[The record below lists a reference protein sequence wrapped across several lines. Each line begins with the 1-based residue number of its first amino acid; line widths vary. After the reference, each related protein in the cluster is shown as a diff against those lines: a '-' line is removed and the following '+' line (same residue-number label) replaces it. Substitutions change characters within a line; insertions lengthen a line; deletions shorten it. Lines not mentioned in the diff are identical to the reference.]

1 VNLEVPMRR
10 EAPLRHQV
18 AIVTG
23 GARGL
28 GFATASRLL
37 EDGASV
43 ALFDRDRDA
52 AGKARDALVA
62 AHGLHGSREQVVDA
76 HVVDVVDEAAIRS
89 SVESVL
95 RRRGRIDILVN
106 NAGIFP
112 HTPFE
117 KLDTAEWRRVL
128 GINLDGTFLC
138 THAVYPVMVERGY
151 GRIVNVSSATFFI
164 GYPEMTPY
172 ISSKGGIVGFTRAL
186 ASEAGPHGITVNC
199 ITPGL
204 IETEGAMEEDP
215 TGELFAEIVGGQAVK
230 RRGRPE
236 DIAECVAY
244 LVSPKAGFITG
255 QTINVDGGHRY
266 H

>member
-1 VNLEVPMRR
+1 MNGDAASRR
-10 EAPLRHQV
+10 AAPLRDQV
-18 AIVTG
+18 AVITG

-28 GFATASRLL
+28 GFAIASRLL
-37 EDGASV
+37 EDGGSV
-43 ALFDRDRDA
+43 ALFDRDPDA
-52 AGKARDALVA
+52 VAGARDALATSHGVEAPEGQTVDGYVA
-62 AHGLHGSREQVVDA
+62 
-76 HVVDVVDEAAIRS
+76 DVADESAVTTV
-89 SVESVL
+89 VESLL

-112 HTPFE
+112 HTPFD
-117 KLDTAEWRRVL
+117 KLDFSEWRRVL
-128 GINLDGTFLC
+128 GINLDGAFLC
-138 THAVYPVMVERGY
+138 THAVYPAMVERGY
-151 GRIVNVSSATFFI
+151 GRIVNISSATFFI

-186 ASEAGPHGITVNC
+186 AGEAGAHGITVNC

-204 IETEGAMEEDP
+204 IETEGALEEDP
-215 TGELFAEIVGGQAVK
+215 TGELFEEIVGGQAVK

>member
-1 VNLEVPMRR
+1 MNAEAASRPA
-10 EAPLRHQV
+10 APLRDQV
-18 AIVTG
+18 AVITG

-28 GFATASRLL
+28 GFAIASRLL
-37 EDGASV
+37 ESGGSV
-43 ALFDRDRDA
+43 ALVDRDA
-52 AGKARDALVA
+52 DAVARARDALAASPGVDGSGGQTIDGYVA
-62 AHGLHGSREQVVDA
+62 
-76 HVVDVVDEAAIRS
+76 DVADEAGLAAA
-89 SVESVL
+89 VESLL

-112 HTPFE
+112 HTPFDE
-117 KLDTAEWRRVL
+117 LDFSEWRRVL
-128 GINLDGTFLC
+128 AVNLDGLFLC
-138 THAVYPVMVERGY
+138 THAVYPAMVERGY
-151 GRIVNVSSATFFI
+151 GRIVNISSATFFI

-199 ITPGL
+199 VTPGL
-204 IETEGAMEEDP
+204 IETEGALEEDP
-215 TGELFAEIVGGQAVK
+215 TGELFEEIVGGQAVK

-244 LVSPKAGFITG
+244 LVSPRAGFITG